1 MRPIIT
7 VTDHMREQGVTS
19 TRVKTVALFGIPLFR
34 RDESY
39 AGERQKNRAVGFTDM
54 GNIMA
59 MLRDSKYK
67 PAILAQ
73 VNPDS
78 EVYQICDFL
87 WAEIEKWHEKHG
99 EDGQQQSDRDTE
111 RL

>member
-54 GNIMA
+54 GVS
-59 MLRDSKYK
+59 LT
-67 PAILAQ
+67 Q
-73 VNPDS
+73 VKD
-78 EVYQICDFL
+78 D
-87 WAEIEKWHEKHG
+87 
-99 EDGQQQSDRDTE
+99 EDDE
-111 RL
+111 EE

>member
-1 MRPIIT
+1 MPTKSKMRSLKKLKMNKNEI
-7 VTDHMREQGVTS
+7 
-19 TRVKTVALFGIPLFR
+19 KYFC
-34 RDESY
+34 DELAKKQQEIDY
-39 AGERQKNRAVGFTDM
+39 AVQFM

-73 VNPDS
+73 VNPDC